1 MLTEALYSCKICEV
15 SLTSADCAELGISEE
30 EGAPH
35 KRYQAV
41 VIDGTAS
48 GILSSLPPL
57 ERDHVYVELPKKS
70 KSSIYK
76 TQKLVK
82 SYPHRTLLKKLMK
95 LAKECFR
102 DWRITTS
109 TSNVAVGRSSRSIST
124 LNTIRFWI
132 KKSGTGKHPRIL
144 EPKKLLKETEVKVA
158 HLLTEEAT
166 CLCTTFSTTNDTNN
180 TNRALGQS
188 HRHQKYSQECLQV
201 AKVFAKE
208 REEEVVLHLVRS
220 LFSIDR
226 GNPAQKLRLA
236 ALSNRASQ
244 NDIPEDHVDEQT
256 ANPNQQ
262 GNERGSSRPQ
272 DAKTDIPD
280 DGTEEIVAGGS
291 GNTSPKKTRQSR
303 IDSSR
308 EVVRDD
314 SSNEEHDDDSQDLD
328 CSEDADAEMQKIY
341 DSVVASRFVRG
352 TWVTLKPLFGIMHSQ
367 FLEATLLLLD
377 FVLLQHVAM
386 PYVGRIE

>member
-82 SYPHRTLLKKLMK
+82 IYPHRTLLKKLMK

-226 GNPAQKLRLA
+226 GNPAQKLRLG
-236 ALSNRASQ
+236 ALSNKASQ
-244 NDIPEDHVDEQT
+244 NDIAEDHVDEQA
-256 ANPNQQ
+256 ANTNQR
-262 GNERGSSRPQ
+262 GNERGSSQPQ
-272 DAKTDIPD
+272 DAKIDIPD

-291 GNTSPKKTRQSR
+291 GNTSPKKNRSIQNR
-303 IDSSR
+303 
-308 EVVRDD
+308 
-314 SSNEEHDDDSQDLD
+314 
-328 CSEDADAEMQKIY
+328 
-341 DSVVASRFVRG
+341 
-352 TWVTLKPLFGIMHSQ
+352 
-367 FLEATLLLLD
+367 
-377 FVLLQHVAM
+377 
-386 PYVGRIE
+386 